1 MSDEHRTP
9 RPRESL
15 LLPIV
20 IPLGILAVI
29 GLVLWSFS
37 RVLLRVSPHVATA
50 TALVVAAAIVAIVA
64 IAASRPRV
72 GNGSL
77 LSVGVGVAGAA
88 MLASGAALLLSGSGE
103 EGGAPAPVAITA
115 PAGAAETG
123 FAETSVS
130 APSDEPFT
138 ISFDNQD
145 PQVQHDVVVAS
156 DDPAK
161 DPSAQTF
168 LDGAVIAGP
177 AQASYSVPALPE
189 GSYYFFCKI
198 HPTTMHGTLTAS
210 PAPAAG
216 GGALST
222 SITASGLL
230 FDTNTLTFP
239 ADGSKLT
246 FQNNDAGTPHNLAI
260 FTDASATT
268 ALFTGDAVTGVA
280 SATYDIPPMK
290 PGTYYFHCDY
300 HPESMNGTVTVVPA
314 AKPSPGG
321 GRPPPSGSVSPT
333 PSGSASPT
341 PSGSP

>member
-37 RVLLRVSPHVATA
+37 RVLLQVSPHVATA
-50 TALVVAAAIVAIVA
+50 TALVVATAIVAIVA

-88 MLASGAALLLSGSGE
+88 MLASGGALLLSGGG
-103 EGGAPAPVAITA
+103 EGGAPVTVAITA
-115 PAGAAETG
+115 PAGAAENG
-123 FAETSVS
+123 FAVTSVS
-130 APSDEPFT
+130 APSDETFT

-145 PQVQHDVVVAS
+145 PQVEHDVVVAS
-156 DDPAK
+156 ADPTT

-177 AQASYSVPALPE
+177 AQTSYPVPALPE
-189 GSYYFFCKI
+189 GAYYFFCKI
-198 HPTTMHGTLTAS
+198 HPTTMSGTLTAS
-210 PAPAAG
+210 PAPAPGAG
-216 GGALST
+216 ELST

-239 ADGSKLT
+239 ADGTKLT
-246 FQNNDAGTPHNLAI
+246 FQNNDDGTPHNLAI
-260 FTDASATT
+260 FTDAAASATASN
-268 ALFTGDAVTGVA
+268 ALFTGETVTGVA
-280 SATYDIPPMK
+280 SATYDIPRLE

-300 HPESMNGTVTVVPA
+300 HPGSMNGTVTVVPA

-321 GRPPPSGSVSPT
+321 GRPPPSGS
-333 PSGSASPT
+333 ASPT